1 VHALT
6 TWANDRG
13 LRGEVTVLAID
24 QPARDQGAPPGG
36 RIGLVFST
44 IRLTA

>member
-1 VHALT
+1 MHALT

-24 QPARDQGAPPGG
+24 RPARDHAAPGG
-36 RIGLVFST
+36 RIGFVFST
-44 IRLTA
+44 IRLIA